1 VSAEGEL
8 AFGDLVAET
17 RARAAADAN
26 YLGSEDQRGLLEGY
40 LKSIVPDVR
49 VAWQQAGQCSYFD
62 RRNRVV
68 ALELPR
74 AGAVAPDET
83 AETAAV
89 LALHE
94 SLHAA
99 YSGDVGSKFR
109 MRVGV
114 LRRESREF
122 VEYLFNHIE
131 DARVG
136 HRCAADDPSTAT
148 FLEKFEREALRQQLV
163 VADSRRNRFLN
174 ALLERLLL
182 GVAPTG
188 VETEVATA
196 LAEAEPHIAGALAG
210 STRES
215 GLAALEIARICSAEG
230 LDEPPPAPP
239 AV

>member
-1 VSAEGEL
+1 VSAEGDL

-40 LKSIVPDVR
+40 LRSIVPDVR

-74 AGAVAPDET
+74 G
-83 AETAAV
+83 
-89 LALHE
+89 
-94 SLHAA
+94 
-99 YSGDVGSKFR
+99 
-109 MRVGV
+109 
-114 LRRESREF
+114 
-122 VEYLFNHIE
+122 
-131 DARVG
+131 RVG